1 MSYLDTYF
9 SRVNHLGETTA
20 ERIRS
25 GGIRSF
31 WKWLAESPHTVRN
44 LSVERGLYFDGI
56 ILTSKDKEYQKIMF
70 LNVSNNVPLQVG
82 DIMNWTLDDGSIEKW
97 ILFSEEKKTNGTYRT
112 FSIVRCNYL
121 LKWIDSNG
129 HLQSSWSYTVSSV
142 DSKIKGNYRTWNNL
156 ITPQPNKYAEILMPR
171 RKIDRATNF
180 IIEEESWQ
188 VIEYDHTSVPG
199 TIYLSLT
206 ENKIN
211 LIYDKDGIADTDKR
225 AHYELLT
232 APVTQVFTINQ
243 PIEPIF
249 TITKNGYPIQE
260 PRIEYISSDP
270 KVAAVQDG
278 VLTAM
283 GEGEATLQIKLLDCD
298 DIEPDELYIDI
309 KVSSGSTEFSCYI
322 DGPDKLRLDR
332 SSTYTLVSSTGDT
345 VNNVV
350 FSVSNLLASV
360 QALEQSD
367 SCLVHANADNELGE
381 VILTASIPTAGL
393 EEDQWPKFTKTIT
406 IIPLW

>member
-1 MSYLDTYF
+1 
-9 SRVNHLGETTA
+9 
-20 ERIRS
+20 
-25 GGIRSF
+25 
-31 WKWLAESPHTVRN
+31 
-44 LSVERGLYFDGI
+44 
-56 ILTSKDKEYQKIMF
+56 MF

-97 ILFSEEKKTNGTYRT
+97 ILISEEKKTNGTYRT

-232 APVTQVFTINQ
+232 APVTQVFTIN
-243 PIEPIF
+243 
-249 TITKNGYPIQE
+249 
-260 PRIEYISSDP
+260 
-270 KVAAVQDG
+270 
-278 VLTAM
+278 
-283 GEGEATLQIKLLDCD
+283 
-298 DIEPDELYIDI
+298 
-309 KVSSGSTEFSCYI
+309 
-322 DGPDKLRLDR
+322 
-332 SSTYTLVSSTGDT
+332 
-345 VNNVV
+345 
-350 FSVSNLLASV
+350 
-360 QALEQSD
+360 
-367 SCLVHANADNELGE
+367 
-381 VILTASIPTAGL
+381 
-393 EEDQWPKFTKTIT
+393 
-406 IIPLW
+406 